1 VSAHA
6 SVHIPAHVQTE
17 IHQACEAAYPLE
29 ACGVLF
35 GHGDGETIAWTV
47 TGIRAAPNQHGDD
60 QRRRYQVPPE
70 FQMLAEREAEQRGE
84 DVIGYYHSH
93 PDHPAQP
100 SEYDRVHAWF
110 GYVYAICA
118 VIQGRSTDLN
128 AFTLKGEGGAF
139 ATVDV
144 EQTADSIKSALEVR

>member
-1 VSAHA
+1 MTTHA
-6 SVHIPAHVQTE
+6 SLSLPPQVQNE
-17 IHQACEAAYPLE
+17 IRRACEGAYPLE
-29 ACGVLF
+29 ACGVIF
-35 GHGDGETIAWTV
+35 GHGDGETVAWTV

-70 FQMLAEREAEQRGE
+70 FQMLAEREAEQRNE

-118 VIQGRSTDLN
+118 VAQGHSTDLN
-128 AFTLKGEGGAF
+128 AFTLESEGGAF
-139 ATVDV
+139 VSVDV
-144 EQTADSIKSALEVR
+144 EQTTDLTKSALEVR